1 MKIEKTNW
9 QENYDKNTGFI
20 KNQDTWNNEE
30 VFSYMAG
37 CNSAA
42 DANAEKSASE
52 ILREIESLEASG
64 KLTGTMDKNG
74 DGKVS
79 SSEIDSFCKNAGAGN
94 SVSADVADKV
104 KNATSNEAKNSVA
117 NSKNAEY
124 VKNFSPS
131 STTKSSSLTSLNKAL
146 DAIADKDP
154 KIAEIK
160 SKITEKQ
167 GELTGFQEEL
177 AAINDGS
184 DPEIAG
190 LKEAEDKAYQEYQD
204 KMNESSGT
212 MDTLGGI
219 FGGATPDKIDA
230 KKNEVEQKQGEIDAK
245 SSEIPNQE
253 STVSNCQTEVTNAQS
268 NVETCEASVSALE
281 GQLSSAGDDE
291 DAQSTLNFQLSLAK
305 NALEQAIAE
314 KENAEAE
321 LEKAE
326 SELEKLNSEK
336 EKLEQE
342 HADLEQEL
350 TELQDEFEEK
360 HPEVAE
366 AREAWETAKEATET
380 RKQEKA
386 GEVQQ
391 KIDKAQGELNSLE
404 QELQEAQNEKTS
416 QRFSANDVGDDIV
429 NFAEGYLGLNEADGS
444 ADMFLEDTKA
454 SNTVNSPTAKYSS
467 KSTHW
472 CAAYVE
478 YIMEN
483 NPSAGDVADWYQE
496 IGNKWYCPTI
506 YSAAVKSDAVI
517 DGSGAQKGDIVLFD
531 WQANG
536 SAKDHIGIFAG
547 IENGKAVVIEGNTGN
562 AKVEKRTYELDD
574 PRLTYCKMHS

>member
-1 MKIEKTNW
+1 MP
-9 QENYDKNTGFI
+9 
-20 KNQDTWNNEE
+20 
-30 VFSYMAG
+30 A
-37 CNSAA
+37 
-42 DANAEKSASE
+42 KS
-52 ILREIESLEASG
+52 IVQNP
-64 KLTGTMDKNG
+64 LT
-74 DGKVS
+74 
-79 SSEIDSFCKNAGAGN
+79 A
-94 SVSADVADKV
+94 
-104 KNATSNEAKNSVA
+104 
-117 NSKNAEY
+117 
-124 VKNFSPS
+124 
-131 STTKSSSLTSLNKAL
+131 LNKTLA
-146 DAIADKDP
+146 AIADNDP
-154 KIAEIK
+154 KIVEIK
-160 SKITEKQ
+160 AKIDEKQ
-167 GELTGFQEEL
+167 GELTGYQEEL

-184 DPEIAG
+184 DSEIAS

-204 KMNESSGT
+204 KMEESSGA
-212 MDTLGGI
+212 MDALGGF

-230 KKNEVEQKQGEIDAK
+230 KKSEVEQKQGEIDAK
-245 SSEIPNQE
+245 ASEISNQE
-253 STVSNCQTEVTNAQS
+253 STVSSSECEVANAQS

-281 GQLSSAGDDE
+281 GQLSSAGDDK
-291 DAQSTLNFQLSLAK
+291 DAQSTLTFQLSLAK
-305 NALEQAIAE
+305 NALEQAKTE
-314 KENAEAE
+314 KENAEGK
-321 LEKAE
+321 LEEAKNK
-326 SELEKLNSEK
+326 LETLNSEK

-342 HADLEQEL
+342 QADLEQEL

-366 AREAWETAKEATET
+366 AREAWESAKEATET

-416 QRFSANDVGDDIV
+416 QRLGANDVGDDIV

-454 SNTVNSPTAKYSS
+454 SNTVNDPNGKYSS

-483 NPSAGDVADWYQE
+483 NPSSGDVADWYQE

-506 YSAAVKSDAVI
+506 YSAAVKGDAVTN
-517 DGSGAQKGDIVLFD
+517 GSSAQKGDIVLFD

-536 SAKDHIGIFAG
+536 SEKDHIGIFAG

-574 PRLTYCKMHS
+574 PRLTYCKTHS